1 MIKCDVC
8 GSNVKFVTCLTDW
21 FTGET
26 KHACDICILKIANG
40 IRRDVTITRAINK
53 LNKED
58 LNNEHSNN

>member
-8 GSNVKFVTCLTDW
+8 GSNVKFVTCLMDW
-21 FTGET
+21 FTEET

-53 LNKED
+53 LNKE
-58 LNNEHSNN
+58 N